1 MRIVGGRLG
10 GRRLHSARTGG
21 LRPTSDRVREAIFN
35 ILGDTVLDAVV
46 LDLYAGT
53 GAMAIEAISRG
64 ARDATCVERGAG
76 ALAALCRNLSELG
89 LEGEIQVSRVAA
101 LDFCRRIPEDGARF
115 DVVFCDPPYRDD
127 LAPIL
132 EMIGSATWWE
142 RVWVLEHAS
151 RRSLPALPEPAETR
165 RWGDTSATFFWR
177 A

>member
-1 MRIVGGRLG
+1 MRVVGGRLG
-10 GRRLHSARTGG
+10 GRGLHSARAGG

-35 ILGDTVLDAVV
+35 ILGDTVEDAVV

-53 GAMAIEAISRG
+53 GAMAIEAVSRG
-64 ARDATCVERGAG
+64 ARAAVCVERAAG
-76 ALAALCRNLSELG
+76 ALAALRRNVGELG
-89 LEGEIQVSRVAA
+89 LEDEILVRRAAA
-101 LDFCRRIPEDGARF
+101 LDFCRGIPEDGARF

-132 EMIGSATWWE
+132 EMIVSANWWE

-165 RWGDTSATFFWR
+165 RWGDTSASFFWR
-177 A
+177 P

>member
-1 MRIVGGRLG
+1 MRVVGGRLG
-10 GRRLHSARTGG
+10 GRRLHSVRARG
-21 LRPTSDRVREAIFN
+21 LRPTPDRVREAIFS
-35 ILGDTVLDAVV
+35 ILGDVVENAVV

-53 GAMAIEAISRG
+53 GAMAIEAVSRG
-64 ARDATCVERGAG
+64 ARSAICVERDPPV
-76 ALAALCRNLSELG
+76 LAALRRNLADLG
-89 LEGEIQVSRVAA
+89 LEDAIRVRRAAA
-101 LDFCRRIPEDGARF
+101 LDFCRRISEDGARF

-132 EMIGSATWWE
+132 EMIGSATWWQ

-151 RRSLPALPEPAETR
+151 GRSLPALPEMAETR